1 MTEQPDPTQGSPL
14 TNEQA
19 ARLDFALRDLENA
32 RAADLGELPPAKLI
46 LTVERLRSR
55 LDDVIQ
61 LVDEITQPSPRS
73 PG

>member
-1 MTEQPDPTQGSPL
+1 MTEQPDPTQGRPL

-19 ARLDFALRDLENA
+19 ARLDFAARDLETA
-32 RAADLGELPPAKLI
+32 QAADLGELPPAKLI

-61 LVDEITQPSPRS
+61 LIDEITQASPQL
-73 PG
+73 PE